1 MLDWT
6 IESIT
11 PGAKPSP
18 SAARRRINI
27 TGATLG
33 ALANCVVFLDFTKPV
48 QGCVEGSIP
57 QWTGDAA
64 MAFYNRKRLTS
75 TRITTG
81 NLLLDNLSQ

>member
-11 PGAKPSP
+11 PGVKPSP
-18 SAARRRINI
+18 SATRRRINI

-33 ALANCVVFLDFTKPV
+33 AFANCVVFLDFTKPV

-57 QWTGDAA
+57 Q
-64 MAFYNRKRLTS
+64 
-75 TRITTG
+75 
-81 NLLLDNLSQ
+81 